1 MKQLLHAMGGHSAP
15 PTRSPAH
22 RFQAPVRWP
31 GALSRARFC
40 LAGVTVSAALLT
52 TACNPRV
59 EEGAGVGASEAETTE
74 LPRIEVK
81 LPPPPSFQKEHPPAS
96 YADGALSVD
105 GLRAD
110 LAGKLGQLVTVRG
123 VVTEIY
129 ECPACPKGTRCR
141 PCDKPYFWLA
151 DSKDGARDHSL
162 MVTDYTD
169 QPKAAGRRTPLESGQ
184 SYLVTGRFTKES
196 PSGSL
201 AADGLLIYQSH
212 LSLAEGSPHQH
223 P

>member
-1 MKQLLHAMGGHSAP
+1 MKHHVRCVGVGTASPRWAGLAVFSCAAGLLATAS
-15 PTRSPAH
+15 
-22 RFQAPVRWP
+22 
-31 GALSRARFC
+31 
-40 LAGVTVSAALLT
+40 LLV
-52 TACNPRV
+52 TACTPRGD
-59 EEGAGVGASEAETTE
+59 EGVRLGADEVETTE
-74 LPRIEVK
+74 LPRTEVK
-81 LPPPPSFQKEHPPAS
+81 LPPPPSFQKEHPPAR
-96 YADGALSVD
+96 YTDGALSIE

-110 LAGKLGQLVTVRG
+110 LARKLGQTVTVRG

-151 DSKDGARDHSL
+151 DTKDGARDHSL

-169 QPKAAGRRTPLESGQ
+169 QPKATRRLAPLKSGQ
-184 SYLVTGRFTKES
+184 AYLITGSFAKES

-212 LSLAEGSPHQH
+212 EPLAEGTP
-223 P
+223 